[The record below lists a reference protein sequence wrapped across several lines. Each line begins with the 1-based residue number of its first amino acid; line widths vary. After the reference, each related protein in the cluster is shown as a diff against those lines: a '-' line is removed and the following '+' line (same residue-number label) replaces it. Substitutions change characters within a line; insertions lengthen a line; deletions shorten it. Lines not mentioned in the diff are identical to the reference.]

1 MYNWYSCKNHI
12 YECFKLIYYV
22 KCEFNLIYLNYSR
35 VIIAKMNLFKIFTL
49 FALIVAI
56 ICKKN
61 EYSEENQSCRQ
72 YGSGDVYPSNSNLI

>member
-1 MYNWYSCKNHI
+1 
-12 YECFKLIYYV
+12 
-22 KCEFNLIYLNYSR
+22 
-35 VIIAKMNLFKIFTL
+35 MNLFKIFTL